1 MNFLLLTD
9 VLDHDLQMARLLLT
23 EILSIITAQAGCEW
37 DKVEMLHLV
46 CDCGPHFRS
55 REAFA
60 FFLHDLVE
68 DFGVSSPCP

>member
-9 VLDHDLQMARLLLT
+9 VLDHDSQMARLLLT
-23 EILSIITAQAGCEW
+23 KILSTVKGKAAYEW
-37 DKVEMLHLV
+37 DKVKMLHLV

-60 FFLHDLVE
+60 FFLHDLVK
-68 DFGVSSPCP
+68 DFGVDAPCP